1 MGQAWTHAT
10 AMLGANREL
19 VIIIAGLF
27 LFLPQFALAVFVPEA
42 MNPAPPPAGDP
53 SDVQAVIDAS
63 MGAMTA
69 QYSKYGWLFLGI
81 TLFQTLG
88 TLALLTLLTDTSRP
102 TVGEAI
108 KLGAR
113 GLLPYIGAAI
123 IMALGA
129 AVVIGV
135 PIGLLS
141 TLGGPAVAIAVL
153 IAFPLIIY
161 IAIKFSLYTA
171 VIAIEREYNPI
182 NALKRS
188 WQLTKGNSFRLLLF
202 LFLLFLALGVVSL
215 VLTLVTGTIFAAL
228 GGTIEQIGNGFIAA
242 LMSAVL
248 GAVFLAVFAAIHAQ
262 LSGEQADKN
271 VQDVFE

>member
-10 AMLGANREL
+10 AMIGANREL

-27 LFLPQFALAVFVPEA
+27 LFLPQFALAVFLPEA
-42 MNPAPPPAGDP
+42 VNPPPPAGDP
-53 SDVQAVIDAS
+53 SDFQAIMDAS
-63 MGAMTA
+63 MSAMTE
-69 QYSKYGWLFLGI
+69 QYSKYGWLFIGI

-129 AVVIGV
+129 AIVIGV
-135 PIGLLS
+135 PVGLLS
-141 TLGGPAVAIAVL
+141 ALGGPAVALAVL
-153 IAFPLIIY
+153 IAIPLIIY
-161 IAIKFSLYTA
+161 VAIKFSLYTA

-202 LFLLFLALGVVSL
+202 LFLLFLAFGVVSL
-215 VLTLVTGTIFAAL
+215 VLTLVMGTIFAAL

-242 LMSAVL
+242 LISAVL
-248 GAVFLAVFAAIHAQ
+248 GAVFLAVFAAVHAQ
-262 LSGEQADKN
+262 LSGDQAGRN